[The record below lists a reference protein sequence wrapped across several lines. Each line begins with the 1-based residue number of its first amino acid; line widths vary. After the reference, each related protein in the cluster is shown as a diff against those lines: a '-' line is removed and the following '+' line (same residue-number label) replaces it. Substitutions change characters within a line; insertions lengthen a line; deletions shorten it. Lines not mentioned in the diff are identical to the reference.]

1 MHRLS
6 VAWVLVYVCYSA
18 HTRTTDVYHVSGV
31 VQVGNPES
39 FVVGRSLDPKVH
51 QGRTKASMTT
61 S

>member
-6 VAWVLVYVCYSA
+6 VAWVLVYVYYSV
-18 HTRTTDVYHVSGV
+18 HTRTTDVDHVSGA